1 MTTGLGRPY
10 TREEIIGLIELERNT
25 QVRYADAA
33 KDTGEYEASRC
44 HQAAEAAL
52 NSVLEKARSKG

>member
-25 QVRYADAA
+25 QVRYAEAA

-44 HQAAEAAL
+44 HRAAEAVL
-52 NSVLEKARSKG
+52 NSLLGKVRG